1 MILILYFL
9 KHNYDDWFENEELT
23 ETTRESDKEESV
35 SLSDMPPIEGDEDE
49 VKEGKELTRL
59 PI

>member
-9 KHNYDDWFENEELT
+9 KHNYDDWFENEEST

-49 VKEGKELTRL
+49 VKKGKELTRL